1 MPDDRTFSAP
11 RSAWKEQASCKERHR
26 KDQTAVK
33 SIPQRAWVTRGLK
46 PGKMREQAGADE
58 ANGITPTTKL
68 QVSTQVDCWGR

>member
-1 MPDDRTFSAP
+1 MGRPPELWLQAVCSKISAP

-46 PGKMREQAGADE
+46 PGKTREQAGADE
-58 ANGITPTTKL
+58 ANGATLKAY
-68 QVSTQVDCWGR
+68 